1 MKNSS
6 NIISLQ
12 NEEIHGNESIRDTPA
27 VESFIEKV
35 SKLKKSTV
43 ILNIG
48 KVLVI
53 DLICND
59 EFIFQKV
66 GIVENGKIILRKHFS
81 QTNDPFKICNIP
93 RSDGVFQVAYNIWK
107 PFVFKRQVTNYDD
120 ISEEN
125 ASVLDGID
133 IQVA

>member
-6 NIISLQ
+6 NIISPQ
-12 NEEIHGNESIRDTPA
+12 NEEIHGNESIKDTP
-27 VESFIEKV
+27 VMESFLEKV
-35 SKLKKSTV
+35 SNLKKSTT

-81 QTNDPFKICNIP
+81 QTNDPFEICNKP
-93 RSDGVFQVAYNIWK
+93 RSDGVFRVAYNIWK
-107 PFVFKRQVTNYDD
+107 PFVFKRKLTKYDD
-120 ISEEN
+120 ISKEN